1 MMQLP
6 AVVLGII
13 IKLIE
18 TNRKKKPNTNIIT
31 DWLLVGLQIP

>member
-6 AVVLGII
+6 AVQLGII

-18 TNRKKKPNTNIIT
+18 TNRKKPNTNIIT
-31 DWLLVGLQIP
+31 DWLLVGLHIP

>member
-18 TNRKKKPNTNIIT
+18 TNRKKTNTNIIT
-31 DWLLVGLQIP
+31 GWLLVGLQIP